1 MPPQGIEPWIF
12 GIRDRRLT
20 TWPQKRC
27 LEGEIRDII
36 LAYLTYFT
44 RLTNQASLNR
54 NTDVFLIYGRLD
66 VCIPFSKI
74 EAPKQSLLQ
83 FFSRIK
89 AFSFFTALFI
99 SVMLYIL
106 LLLTKR
112 SRNSAFQENS
122 IEKI

>member
-1 MPPQGIEPWIF
+1 M
-12 GIRDRRLT
+12 
-20 TWPQKRC
+20 KRAEAISRYERP
-27 LEGEIRDII
+27 LSVRGDNWSTGWYSDVRKSA
-36 LAYLTYFT
+36 AYWSYRFVDAS
-44 RLTNQASLNR
+44 ASLNR

-122 IEKI
+122 FEKI

>member
-27 LEGEIRDII
+27 LEGKIRDII

-54 NTDVFLIYGRLD
+54 NTDAFLNYGRLDVRKSENIGCLDFETSNSNQTSLNRNTDVFLIYGRPLIRKHQ
-66 VCIPFSKI
+66 V
-74 EAPKQSLLQ
+74 
-83 FFSRIK
+83 SR
-89 AFSFFTALFI
+89 F
-99 SVMLYIL
+99 
-106 LLLTKR
+106 
-112 SRNSAFQENS
+112 
-122 IEKI
+122 